1 MDNKQQRFG
10 KAWRTLMKYFWIFSA
25 AVVVF
30 CVCSFI
36 AGAKWLKIRRYSVR
50 SKKLIC
56 SEGLVR
62 ITLISDLHERSFG
75 KNNRRLIEK
84 IESTQPDIIV
94 IAGDTADVFGK
105 VGGAY
110 EPLFKALP
118 KIAPTFMVLGNHE
131 YSARRD
137 MEISGMAKNNG
148 ITVLDDMCAE
158 INVRGDVINIIG
170 LSDYYRENV
179 ISQTLAERLDLVPV
193 PDFLHRYNILVSHRP
208 TELEEIAQRGIDLML
223 CGHTHGG
230 QMRIPILGG
239 VFTPCSHKLFPKY
252 DMGFFGIKKMNLI
265 ISAGLGTSTVPLRFC
280 NRPEIAVIDLECE
293 E

>member
-1 MDNKQQRFG
+1 
-10 KAWRTLMKYFWIFSA
+10 MKYFWIFSA

-148 ITVLDDMCAE
+148 ITVLDD
-158 INVRGDVINIIG
+158 
-170 LSDYYRENV
+170 
-179 ISQTLAERLDLVPV
+179 ISQTLAERLDLVPG